1 MLWTDIY
8 KELAEVIIRK
18 NEFLADIPDEYA
30 ELRERLMAVPD
41 VQHIDLWHEQVNYL
55 TDERSFPCP
64 AVFFE
69 FNTVGVNDNGKLV
82 QQLGTQIDLHVFW
95 ETFDDTY
102 IGAVMQEEALQFMD
116 LLTLLNM
123 LFHGR
128 AGKHFNT
135 LRKMA
140 ISREETGG
148 AGNLYRISFECEVH
162 DYSAQELYAAGAL
175 MGEIVVSKE
184 EIPEVSPDDPPM
196 YVL

>member
-18 NEFLADIPDEYA
+18 NEYLASIPDEYA

-55 TDERSFPCP
+55 TEEHSFPCP

-69 FNTVGVNDNGKLV
+69 FNTLGVDDNGKLV
-82 QQLGTQIDLHVFW
+82 QLLNTQVDLHVFW

-102 IGAVMQEEALQFMD
+102 VGAVMQEEALQFMD

-128 AGKHFNT
+128 SGTHFNT
-135 LRKMA
+135 LRKTG

-148 AGNLYRISFECEVH
+148 AGNLYRITFECQVH

-175 MGEIVVSKE
+175 AGGITVSDEK
-184 EIPEVSPDDPPM
+184 IPDHPQEDNPM
-196 YVL
+196 YVI

>member
-8 KELAEVIIRK
+8 KELAEIIIRK
-18 NEFLADIPDEYA
+18 NEYLASIPEEYA

-55 TDERSFPCP
+55 TDERPFPSP

-69 FNTVGVNDNGKLV
+69 FNTLEVNDNGALV
-82 QQLGTQIDLHVFW
+82 QQLDTQIDLHVFW

-102 IGAVMQEEALQFMD
+102 MGAIMQEEALQFMD

-123 LFHGR
+123 LFHGH
-128 AGKHFNT
+128 AGKSFNT
-135 LRKMA
+135 LRKTS
-140 ISREETGG
+140 INREETGG

-162 DYSAQELYAAGAL
+162 DYSAQELYAVGML
-175 MGEIVVSKE
+175 NGEIAIAKGG
-184 EIPEVSPDDPPM
+184 IPKGSLESDPLYIP
-196 YVL
+196 

>member
-8 KELAEVIIRK
+8 KELAEIIIRK
-18 NEFLADIPDEYA
+18 NEYLATIPDEYA

-41 VQHIDLWHEQVNYL
+41 VLHIDLWHEQVNYL
-55 TDERSFPCP
+55 TDEHPFPCP

-69 FNTVGVNDNGKLV
+69 FNTVSADDNGRLV
-82 QQLGTQIDLHVFW
+82 QLLNTQVDLHVFW

-102 IGAVMQEEALQFMD
+102 VGAVMQEEALKFMD

-128 AGKHFNT
+128 SGGDFNT
-135 LRKMA
+135 LRKTS
-140 ISREETGG
+140 INREETGG
-148 AGNLYRISFECEVH
+148 AGNLYRMTFECQVH
-162 DYSAQELYAAGAL
+162 DYSAQELYTAGAL
-175 MGEIVVSKE
+175 TGGIVISKDK
-184 EIPEVSPDDPPM
+184 IPENVPEENPM